1 MTHHTALPH
10 QEESFNLAGALVRLT
25 NPQLMPSGSGFA
37 WDSWTVATC
46 THIQPQKGSMLFNGS
61 STGVEIDYVIQF
73 TQEDIAFVVCKKPHG
88 FPVFPRLEIP
98 PEADIELTVCR
109 EYHDEM
115 VAFNPETVPAET
127 TGEVFQP
134 ELFFS
139 RRVPPTR
146 PHVWT
151 YQLEAPTPAGTSGSP
166 VLTKSGAIAAMHVG
180 MNSGTNVGYGISMVT
195 MNTAFQRML
204 LRQSQ

>member
-1 MTHHTALPH
+1 MTQTSALSH
-10 QEESFNLAGALVRLT
+10 FSFAGALVRLR
-25 NPQLMPSGSGFA
+25 NPQLMPSGCGFA

-46 THIQPQKGSMLFNGS
+46 SHIQPQKGSLLFNGS
-61 STGVEIDYVIQF
+61 SSGVEIDYVINF
-73 TQEDIAFVVCKKPHG
+73 LQEDIAFVVCKKPHG

-98 PEADIELTVCR
+98 PQADIELSVCR
-109 EYHDEM
+109 EYNAEM
-115 VAFNPETVPAET
+115 VAFNPATVCAET
-127 TGEVFQP
+127 TGEVDQP

-146 PHVWT
+146 PNVWT
-151 YQLEAPTPAGTSGSP
+151 YQLEAATPAGASGSP

-180 MNSGTNVGYGISMVT
+180 LNSGSNVGYGISMAT
-195 MNTAFQRML
+195 MNDAFQRML